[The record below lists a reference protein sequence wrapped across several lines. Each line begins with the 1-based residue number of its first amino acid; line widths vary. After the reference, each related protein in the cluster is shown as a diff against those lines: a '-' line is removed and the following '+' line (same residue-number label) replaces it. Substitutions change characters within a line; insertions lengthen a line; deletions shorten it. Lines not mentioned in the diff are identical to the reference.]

1 MKWFIRSI
9 ALKISKIFSLDLM
22 LNISGLIA
30 LKNYWIEIK
39 KTPYFKGRID
49 FWSYVMSEFTNKKIL
64 FLEFGVHKGYSIEN
78 FSKLN
83 GNKDT
88 RFIGFDSFEGL
99 PKNWRNF
106 ITYYKKN
113 HFDTGG
119 VIPNIDDSRV
129 SFSKGWFNKT
139 LPEFLSKNSFD
150 EYEEIIV
157 HLDADIYSSTFY
169 VMLKLSE
176 KINKF
181 TIIFD
186 ELPGEEARALNDFKD
201 IFESK
206 VKFIAYQSGTSS
218 FPMKVAC
225 KFEIL

>member
-30 LKNYWIEIK
+30 LNKFWVDIK
-39 KTPYFKGRID
+39 KKPYFRD
-49 FWSYVMSEFTNKKIL
+49 REDMWSYVMSNFEDKKIL
-64 FLEFGVHKGYSIEN
+64 FLEFGVHKGYSIEK
-78 FSKLN
+78 FSKMN
-83 GNKDT
+83 ANTDT

-106 ITYYKKN
+106 ITFYKKN

-119 VIPNIDDSRV
+119 VTPNIDDSRV
-129 SFSKGWFNKT
+129 SFQKGWFNKT
-139 LPEFLSKNSFD
+139 LPEFLNEYSFSS
-150 EYEEIIV
+150 YKEIVV

-169 VMLKLSE
+169 VILKLSE
-176 KINKF
+176 KIDKF

-186 ELPGEEARALNDFKD
+186 ELPGEEARALNDFID

-206 VKFIAYQSGTSS
+206 ITFIAYQSGIRS

-225 KFEIL
+225 KFET